1 MKKTTMIIALL
12 ISILIGGCQ
21 LAVKEKHAIKLQKDT
36 NQKMVLILSEM
47 EKLQTGSLKNYLDEH
62 PTRRFYVNGKS
73 FAKDKLLKYLE
84 SEYKGLSGQKLKV
97 IDPRAI
103 VISHTSVLWSA
114 EISIIKT
121 DKEGQTSGEYRTDSW
136 LWQEINDKW
145 IVSHFNLSS
154 SGM

>member
-1 MKKTTMIIALL
+1 MKKTTIIFTLL
-12 ISILIGGCQ
+12 IAVLISSCQ
-21 LAVKEKHAIKLQKDT
+21 LAVKEKHALKLQKGT

-62 PTRRFYVNGKS
+62 PTRRFYINGKS
-73 FAKDKLLKYLE
+73 FPKDKLLKYLE

-103 VISHTSVLWSA
+103 VISHKSVLWSA
-114 EISIIKT
+114 EISILKT
-121 DKEGQTSGEYRTDSW
+121 DKDGQTNGEYRTDSW
-136 LWQEINDKW
+136 LWQEIDDKW
-145 IVSHFNLSS
+145 VVSHFNLSS